1 MLENAPTRRAKKPAV
16 AAKKAEPKVV
26 NETAPVG
33 GNGEV
38 SPSQAAQAAALVDS
52 IPDLVKILAENIR
65 HNTELLAQIDQ
76 RRAAT
81 QTGDRPAGV
90 EQLRTILDYKSIGQM
105 AGRSGTPFQDN
116 LIGAA
121 RAQFNENNMPTDKL
135 ALFDL
140 PAGAAR
146 VSVQVDGVENAE
158 VLNVVPGDVVVTLNA
173 TAGRDIGRIEV
184 LNSDLEPIR
193 LGPRMVA
200 PRLTNNP
207 SFE

>member
-1 MLENAPTRRAKKPAV
+1 MLENKTTRGTKKPAG
-16 AAKKAEPKVV
+16 AAKKAAPKVTV
-26 NETAPVG
+26 TSAPVG
-33 GNGEV
+33 GNGEI
-38 SPSQAAQAAALVDS
+38 SPTQAAQAAALVDS
-52 IPDLVKILAENIR
+52 LPDLVKILAENIR

-76 RRAAT
+76 RRAA
-81 QTGDRPAGV
+81 QTGDRPPVV

-121 RAQFNENNMPTDKL
+121 RARFIENNIPTDKL
-135 ALFDL
+135 AVFDL
-140 PAGAAR
+140 PAGAATL
-146 VSVQVDGVENAE
+146 SVQVDGVENAE
-158 VLNVVPGDVVVTLNA
+158 IFSVVPGDVVVSLST

-193 LGPRMVA
+193 VGPRIVA
-200 PRLTNNP
+200 PPLTNNP